1 MGDLDIL
8 SYGISMTN
16 LEEVFIRANRAVTA
30 EVKSDSKEV
39 DINATLMTSIVTS
52 RQSALIASQADNQ
65 ENLINQGSCCSQL
78 GALIKKRLL
87 IYKRDKC
94 GLVCEILIPI
104 ILVIIG
110 LGLLQVGWLKDSPA
124 FYLDTSAYPG
134 PQRVLF
140 NSDNVVPTTSQFTP

>member
-16 LEEVFIRANRAVTA
+16 LEEVFIRANRAEIET
-30 EVKSDSKEV
+30 KSNSRDG
-39 DINATLMTSIVTS
+39 DINATLMTSVVTS
-52 RQSALIASQADNQ
+52 KQSALIASQADHR

-110 LGLLQVGWLKDSPA
+110 LGLL
-124 FYLDTSAYPG
+124 
-134 PQRVLF
+134 
-140 NSDNVVPTTSQFTP
+140 

>member
-1 MGDLDIL
+1 
-8 SYGISMTN
+8 
-16 LEEVFIRANRAVTA
+16 
-30 EVKSDSKEV
+30 
-39 DINATLMTSIVTS
+39 
-52 RQSALIASQADNQ
+52 
-65 ENLINQGSCCSQL
+65 
-78 GALIKKRLL
+78 L

-124 FYLDTSAYPG
+124 FFLDTSAYPG

-140 NSDNVVPTTSQFTP
+140 NSENVVASTNQFTPQELAQSLPDYDSYWNVSYNDTQDLTWKDYYNAIAE